1 MSKQRPLL
9 VGITGGI
16 GSGKST
22 VCKLFS
28 LLGIPVYTADE
39 RAKWLM
45 AQDLTLRNQI
55 TTTFGAAAYSST
67 GELNRTFLAESVFP
81 NPEKIAQLNALV
93 HPAVKKDFEQWIAS
107 QTAPYLIKEAAL
119 LFETGAA
126 KALDYVINV
135 SSPLRIRTARIL
147 LRDPHR
153 SEEQV
158 NQIINQQLPDEE
170 KNELADFCIKNT
182 DNKLLIPQVLE
193 VHEQLSNATRK
204 STLGID

>member
-45 AQDLTLRNQI
+45 SQDLTLRNQI

>member
-1 MSKQRPLL
+1 MSKVRPFL

-28 LLGIPVYTADE
+28 LLGIPVYTADD

-45 AQDLTLRNQI
+45 SSDAELRNQI
-55 TTTFGAAAYSST
+55 SSTFGAEAYSST
-67 GELNRTFLAESVFP
+67 GELNRIFLTESVFP
-81 NPEKIAQLNALV
+81 NPEKIAELNALV
-93 HPAVKKDFEQWIAS
+93 HPAVRKDFEQWIAQ

-126 KALDYVINV
+126 KELDYVINV
-135 SSPLRIRTARIL
+135 SSPLRVRMARVL
-147 LRDPHR
+147 LRDSHR
-153 SEEQV
+153 TEEQV

-182 DNKLLIPQVLE
+182 DNKLLLPQVLE
-193 VHEQLSNATRK
+193 VHAQLLSFANSA
-204 STLGID
+204 

>member
-45 AQDLTLRNQI
+45 AQDPELRNQI
-55 TTTFGAAAYSST
+55 SNTFGEAAYSST